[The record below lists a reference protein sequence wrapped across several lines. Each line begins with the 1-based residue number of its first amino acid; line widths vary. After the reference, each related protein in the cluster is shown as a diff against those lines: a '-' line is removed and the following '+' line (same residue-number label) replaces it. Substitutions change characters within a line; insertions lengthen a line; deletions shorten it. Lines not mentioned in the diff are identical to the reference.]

1 MPKSVVPREDRSQC
15 QVSTNESAESTAIDQ
30 SQVWKEGQQ
39 MTSPKR
45 GDVATG
51 GMPLTIELHGACCK
65 ILFSFGHSQW
75 FRYWFPYKHRQLC
88 SWWFAMRR
96 VYNVALINLLF
107 HVPYKQ
113 SSQVINY
120 MSSVICR
127 FFYLK
132 IHQKGLRWHNWWMR
146 FFCWTFILPKRMPL
160 RRKFIA
166 VFVLGKMRLLYERV
180 RRHSR
185 QPYPPPTKHMVSF
198 AKICTFLY
206 VSFVRVETKEEYIKE

>member
-1 MPKSVVPREDRSQC
+1 
-15 QVSTNESAESTAIDQ
+15 
-30 SQVWKEGQQ
+30 

-65 ILFSFGHSQW
+65 ILFSFSHSKW

-166 VFVLGKMRLLYERV
+166 VFVLGKCGYFMKGLGGIRGSHTLPLQNTWLVLLRFAHFYM
-180 RRHSR
+180 
-185 QPYPPPTKHMVSF
+185 YPWWELRPKKNISKSNSLISLGRMT
-198 AKICTFLY
+198 
-206 VSFVRVETKEEYIKE
+206 